1 MIFLVWPYTAMGLIA
16 PASSQVSP
24 SSQCICLTMND
35 LMYFML
41 WALPILL
48 LAFLFAVEL
57 VKELG
62 LDKI

>member
-1 MIFLVWPYTAMGLIA
+1 MIFLGGLYTAMGPIVA
-16 PASSQVSP
+16 ASAQASP
-24 SSQCICLTMND
+24 SQCICLSMND
-35 LMYFML
+35 LMNFML

-57 VKELG
+57 AKELG

>member
-1 MIFLVWPYTAMGLIA
+1 MGLIA
-16 PASSQVSP
+16 PASAQVSP

-35 LMYFML
+35 LMYLIL

-57 VKELG
+57 AKEFG

>member
-1 MIFLVWPYTAMGLIA
+1 
-16 PASSQVSP
+16 
-24 SSQCICLTMND
+24 MND

-57 VKELG
+57 AKELG